1 MYVQHEEK
9 RRARLDTVRTIGRQM
24 HPRVGPCLDG
34 VVAHGKDGLS
44 SDDVNQRGARRGVFG
59 KCIVLVQR
67 EEVRLRSVARVVQ
80 NITLDARLPVL
91 EQRFSPDLEI

>member
-1 MYVQHEEK
+1 MHVQHEEK

-24 HPRVGPCLDG
+24 HPRVGRCLDG
-34 VVAHGKDGLS
+34 IVAHGDDSLS
-44 SDDVNQRGARRGVFG
+44 GDDVNQRGARRGVLG

-80 NITLDARLPVL
+80 DITLDARLPVL
-91 EQRFSPDLEI
+91 EQRFSLGLEI